1 MRFKNDKDCTMR
13 FENDKDYAKQ
23 SRSGATHIQ
32 TFKSRPRQCI
42 SQSSNKGQENEA
54 MNINKIQH
62 VLRAGKLVADMLAKE
77 AVHTHFETHIV
88 EYPDGL
94 LKVLLWS
101 DLNANVE

>member
-1 MRFKNDKDCTMR
+1 MQKCKL
-13 FENDKDYAKQ
+13 
-23 SRSGATHIQ
+23 
-32 TFKSRPRQCI
+32 PVW
-42 SQSSNKGQENEA
+42 ENECEDRGREEGGRRA
-54 MNINKIQH
+54 VFPKIQH